1 MSPLNPDQE
10 QRRRRIEALIG
21 LMAPA
26 LDLILAVGDRLGR
39 VVSGPHDPEPL
50 AAHPPDFPQP
60 VLSAPAPPGR
70 SGT

>member
-1 MSPLNPDQE
+1 MSPLTPEQK

-26 LDLILAVGDRLGR
+26 LDLVLAAGDHLGR
-39 VVSGPHDPEPL
+39 LVSGPHDPEPL

-60 VLSAPAPPGR
+60 SLSAPPPPGR
-70 SGT
+70 SRP